1 MLGTGEHSSISLR
14 RACALEF
21 GFGSVGT
28 GEPLKVES
36 SERQEQNAV

>member
-1 MLGTGEHSSISLR
+1 MGSTSPPHREGLV
-14 RACALEF
+14 ALEF
-21 GFGSVGT
+21 GFDSVGT